1 MLRLRQ
7 FAFATEGAMACE
19 NETAVVL
26 REAGQKVTPQRVHI
40 LCEVRH
46 AGVHITASRIIDEL
60 RVSHPFVD
68 ASTVYR
74 TLASAADL
82 GLVYETDMG
91 SGESEFEW
99 VGKDRHH
106 HLICRTCGDVT
117 SLDNSYLDGV
127 ATLLYEEAGFQADL
141 GHFAI
146 FGLCKGCQTKA

>member
-1 MLRLRQ
+1 
-7 FAFATEGAMACE
+7 MACE

-40 LCEVRH
+40 LCAIRH
-46 AGVHITASRIIDEL
+46 SGVHITASQLIEEL
-60 RVSHPFVD
+60 RTSHPFVD

-146 FGLCKGCQTKA
+146 FGVCKSCQAKA

>member
-1 MLRLRQ
+1 MTL
-7 FAFATEGAMACE
+7 AAIGANPE
-19 NETAVVL
+19 N
-26 REAGQKVTPQRVHI
+26 GQTVQIR
-40 LCEVRH
+40 CD
-46 AGVHITASRIIDEL
+46 SRIIDQL
-60 RVSHPFVD
+60 RMSHPFVD

-74 TLASAADL
+74 TLASAAAM
-82 GLVYETDMG
+82 GMVYETDMG

>member
-1 MLRLRQ
+1 
-7 FAFATEGAMACE
+7 MACE

-40 LCEVRH
+40 LCAIRH
-46 AGVHITASRIIDEL
+46 AGVPNGSVGHVTASRIIDDL
-60 RVSHPFVD
+60 RASHPFID

-74 TLASAADL
+74 TLASASDL

-91 SGESEFEW
+91 AGESEYEW
-99 VGKDRHH
+99 IGVHRHH
-106 HLICRTCGDVT
+106 HLICRACGDVT
-117 SLDNSYLDGV
+117 SLDNTYLDGL

-146 FGLCKGCQTKA
+146 FGLCKACQAGSG